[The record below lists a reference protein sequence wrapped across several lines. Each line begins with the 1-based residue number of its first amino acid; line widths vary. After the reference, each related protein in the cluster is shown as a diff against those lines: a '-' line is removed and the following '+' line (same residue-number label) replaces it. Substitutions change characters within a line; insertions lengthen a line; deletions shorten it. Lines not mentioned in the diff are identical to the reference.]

1 MRVAIIWVAG
11 FLVALGAAWLFQ
23 PAAMPD
29 ETKNWMSE
37 ADARYVCES
46 GVRTLAPDPLK
57 VQVGRHSQRRDVEYA
72 FFYWNRDELQMPDKT
87 GAMVGKAAVCKMN
100 LKTRQMVYVDF
111 Q

>member
-1 MRVAIIWVAG
+1 MRVAITSALVAAGTVALLLAG
-11 FLVALGAAWLFQ
+11 FAGAK
-23 PAAMPD
+23 D
-29 ETKNWMSE
+29 ETKGWMSE

-57 VQVGRHSQRRDVEYA
+57 VKVGQYSMRRDVEYA

-100 LKTRQMVYVDF
+100 MKTRQVVYVDF